1 MASTE
6 QKIENL
12 QRQLSALRSSSSYPT
27 NCEDIAKIDIQL
39 ARIYASQ
46 GNTMQ
51 YQDSLEDAI
60 KALQDP
66 MCQKNRRTE
75 SMIKSLE
82 YYKDKPQVVAA
93 ANIPAIYRYLSI
105 IVLIIGYVAIYALYY
120 EFRNTFTSSYF
131 LGGIIAVFFVSIFI
145 NLAVRSKVNRRARQ
159 LYN

>member
-39 ARIYASQ
+39 AKIYASY

-60 KALQDP
+60 RTLQDP
-66 MCQKNRRTE
+66 MCPKNKRTE

-82 YYKDKPQVVAA
+82 YYKDKPQLVAA
-93 ANIPAIYRYLSI
+93 ANIPSVYRYLSI
-105 IVLIIGYVAIYALYY
+105 IVLIVGYIAIYALYY
-120 EFRNTFTSSYF
+120 EFKNTFTSSYF
-131 LGGIIAVFFVSIFI
+131 LGGIIAVFFVSMLI
-145 NLAVRSKVNRRARQ
+145 NFAVRAKVNRRARQ
-159 LYN
+159 QYT